1 MVGSAGA
8 RPGVVF
14 SSDPT
19 AVAGGLPETGG
30 PPAAPGFLIL
40 WLGVSWRRGSRPTRP
55 TTEPGAARWNLAGAV
70 LLTAYP
76 ADPENSL
83 RAARAGQSALKCID
97 QKQEEAAM
105 TAKIHCLITGALES
119 SYRTSVYGAPERHP
133 LVSKEELV
141 PHGYKERSY
150 NADGSFSPGL
160 MVPVPTWLIEG
171 EGKVILI
178 DTGLGDCDEIMSMQ
192 NNYGIDYIATKSKD
206 EEIVTALG
214 TKGLTPA
221 DIDIVVLTHLHFDH
235 IGNNELFS
243 KARFIVQED
252 EVPFLISPPPFATF
266 YYREWQHKLTSISDR
281 LYHRRQLQ
289 AQQKYRIDQGRG
301 SRRRPDGG
309 HGRHRFGQGLYRI

>member
-1 MVGSAGA
+1 V
-8 RPGVVF
+8 
-14 SSDPT
+14 
-19 AVAGGLPETGG
+19 
-30 PPAAPGFLIL
+30 
-40 WLGVSWRRGSRPTRP
+40 
-55 TTEPGAARWNLAGAV
+55 
-70 LLTAYP
+70 
-76 ADPENSL
+76 
-83 RAARAGQSALKCID
+83 LKCID
-97 QKQEEAAM
+97 QQQEEAAM

-119 SYRTSVYGAPERHP
+119 SYRTSVYGAPEQHP

-141 PHGYKERSY
+141 PYGYRERSY

-171 EGKVILI
+171 EDKNILI

-192 NNYGIDYIATKSKD
+192 KSYGIDYIATKDSD
-206 EEIVTALG
+206 EDIVTALG

-243 KARFIVQED
+243 KARFIVQKD

-281 LYHRRQLQ
+281 LDIIEGNYKLS
-289 AQQKYRIDQGRG
+289 KTVELIKV
-301 SRRRPDGG
+301 GG
-309 HGRHRFGQGLYRI
+309 HAAGQMVVMVDTILGKVCIASDFYYNYTNVNRSWPMGPLWNVQQWIDNDRWIKGNADIIIPNHDYAMLEKYPSRVIGDQ